1 MSELLIYWVM
11 HSDRIR
17 IEVDPQKLMSFGLG
31 VDQVINTLKDENIE
45 VPGGTLKQA
54 NSELVVEIQSKVI
67 HPLAF
72 GDLIIANKN
81 GAPIFLKQVA
91 TIQDSQ
97 AELETSAFLNGQ
109 TAVAVD
115 ILRSSDSNVH

>member
-1 MSELLIYWVM
+1 M
-11 HSDRIR
+11 
-17 IEVDPQKLMSFGLG
+17 
-31 VDQVINTLKDENIE
+31 
-45 VPGGTLKQA
+45 
-54 NSELVVEIQSKVI
+54 VEIQSKVI

-81 GAPIFLKQVA
+81 GVAPIFLKQVA
-91 TIQDSQ
+91 TKFEDSQ

-115 ILRSSDSNVH
+115 ILRSSDSNVIEVGRGS